1 VTALPMSEQVSAK
14 VKDTNMPPL
23 ENGDRLD
30 QKTFHVRYEA
40 MPAGTRAELIEG
52 SVHLPSPL
60 KPSHGRM
67 HGRIM
72 HWLFEYIDGTSGT
85 DGFDNT
91 TIILGEESEPQPDAY
106 LIVTPERGG
115 QMRLNAEG
123 YLEGAPE
130 LIAEVAL
137 GTQAIDLH
145 AKKND
150 YEKAGVREYIVIAL
164 RQECVFWFVSRN
176 GRFEEMKPGDD
187 GIFRSEVFPGLW
199 LDPSA
204 LLRQDAPRL
213 REVLQQGLATPEHS
227 AFVARLTR

>member
-1 VTALPMSEQVSAK
+1 M
-14 VKDTNMPPL
+14 
-23 ENGDRLD
+23 
-30 QKTFHVRYEA
+30 
-40 MPAGTRAELIEG
+40 
-52 SVHLPSPL
+52 PSPL

-72 HWLFEYIDGTSGT
+72 HWLFEYIDRTSGT

-106 LIVTPERGG
+106 LIVSPECGG
-115 QMRLNAEG
+115 QMRLNEEG

-137 GTQAIDLH
+137 STQAIDLH

-150 YEKAGVREYIVIAL
+150 YEKAGVREYIAIAL
-164 RQECVFWFVSRN
+164 RQERDFWFVSRH
-176 GRFEEMKPGDD
+176 GRFEELKPGDD

-199 LDPSA
+199 LDPAA
-204 LLRQDAPRL
+204 LLRHDATRI
-213 REVLQQGLATPEHS
+213 REVLQQGLATPEHA
-227 AFVARLTR
+227 AFVTRLAK